1 MAKEFWV
8 NLPVKDIS
16 KSRTFFKAI
25 GFAENTQFSENPTM
39 ASFFLGDKNVVVN
52 FFPEALFKTFS
63 NHEIADTAKGTEAL
77 FSIDAQSPA
86 EVDEVANK
94 AVAAGATLY
103 ASPGEKD
110 GWMYG
115 CGFTDLDG
123 HRWNVLFMDFSK
135 MPKQ

>member
-8 NLPVKDIS
+8 NLPVKEIS
-16 KSRTFFKAI
+16 KSRAFFKAI
-25 GFAENTQFSENPTM
+25 GFTENAQFSENPTM

-52 FFPEALFKTFS
+52 FFPEDLFKSFS
-63 NHEIADTAKGTEAL
+63 NTEIADTTKGTEAL

-94 AVAAGATLY
+94 AVAAGAKLY
-103 ASPGEKD
+103 ANPGEKD

-115 CGFTDLDG
+115 CGFSDLDG
-123 HRWNVLFMDFSK
+123 HRWNVLYMDFSK

>member
-8 NLPVKDIS
+8 NLPVKEIS
-16 KSRTFFKAI
+16 KSRAFFKAI
-25 GFAENTQFSENPTM
+25 GFTENAQFSENPTM

-52 FFPEALFKTFS
+52 FFPEDLFKSFS
-63 NHEIADTAKGTEAL
+63 NTEIADTAKGTEAL

-94 AVAAGATLY
+94 AVAAGAKLY
-103 ASPGEKD
+103 ANPGEKD

-115 CGFTDLDG
+115 CGFSDLDG
-123 HRWNVLFMDFSK
+123 HRWNVLYMDFSK

>member
-8 NLPVKDIS
+8 NLPVKEIS
-16 KSRTFFKAI
+16 KSRAFFKAI
-25 GFAENTQFSENPTM
+25 GFIENAQFSENPTM

-52 FFPEALFKTFS
+52 FFPEDLFKSFS
-63 NHEIADTAKGTEAL
+63 NTEIADTAKGTEAL

-94 AVAAGATLY
+94 AVAAGAKLY
-103 ASPGEKD
+103 ANPGEKD

-115 CGFTDLDG
+115 CGFSDLDG
-123 HRWNVLFMDFSK
+123 HRWNVLYMDFSK

>member
-8 NLPVKDIS
+8 NLPVKEIS
-16 KSRTFFKAI
+16 KSRAFFKAI
-25 GFAENTQFSENPTM
+25 GFTENAQFSENPTM

-52 FFPEALFKTFS
+52 FFPEALFKSFS
-63 NHEIADTAKGTEAL
+63 TTEIADTTKGTEAL

-94 AVAAGATLY
+94 AVAAGAKLY
-103 ASPGEKD
+103 ANPGEKD

-115 CGFTDLDG
+115 CGFSDLDG
-123 HRWNVLFMDFSK
+123 HRWNVLYMDFSK

>member
-8 NLPVKDIS
+8 NLPVKEIS
-16 KSRTFFKAI
+16 KSRAFFKAI
-25 GFAENTQFSENPTM
+25 GFTENAQFSENPTM

-52 FFPEALFKTFS
+52 FFPDALFKSFS
-63 NHEIADTAKGTEAL
+63 NAEIADTAKGTEAL
-77 FSIDAQSPA
+77 FSIDTQSPA

-94 AVAAGATLY
+94 AVAAGAKLY
-103 ASPGEKD
+103 ANPGEKD

-115 CGFTDLDG
+115 CGFSDLDG
-123 HRWNVLFMDFSK
+123 HRWNVLYMDFSK

>member
-8 NLPVKDIS
+8 NLPVKEIS
-16 KSRTFFKAI
+16 KSRAFFKAI
-25 GFAENTQFSENPTM
+25 GFTENAQFSENPTM

-52 FFPEALFKTFS
+52 FFPEALFKSFS
-63 NHEIADTAKGTEAL
+63 NTEIADTAKGTEAL

-94 AVAAGATLY
+94 AVAAGAKLY
-103 ASPGEKD
+103 ANPGEKD

-115 CGFTDLDG
+115 CGFSDLDG
-123 HRWNVLFMDFSK
+123 HRWNVLYMDFSK

>member
-8 NLPVKDIS
+8 NLPVKEIS
-16 KSRTFFKAI
+16 KSRAFFKAI
-25 GFAENTQFSENPTM
+25 GFTENVQFSENPTM

-52 FFPEALFKTFS
+52 FFPEDLFKSFS
-63 NHEIADTAKGTEAL
+63 NTEIADTTKGTEAL

-94 AVAAGATLY
+94 AVAAGAKLY
-103 ASPGEKD
+103 ANPGEKD

-115 CGFTDLDG
+115 CGFSDLDG
-123 HRWNVLFMDFSK
+123 HRWNVLYMDFSK